1 MDSPGLYEEGFAYVA
16 ASVQYNGLYGYPD
29 AAMGVG
35 LTVWDSA
42 RYGDLHITDDALSFD
57 IFTQIARAVGKDRLL
72 GAAIPASDA
81 AATAV
86 SDPTDTAPTTSTTDA
101 TPTDPTPGPSATNT
115 PTSTTTHTP
124 IDPMGGLKVEKV
136 FGVGESQSGSRILS
150 YANGVQP
157 IEGVFDALVSVVCAG
172 RGTDF
177 ARELS
182 HYKEDGK
189 THGRTI
195 STKIREDIPC
205 KVFIINSQTESN
217 TLGSLAQPDTA
228 NIVSWQI
235 AGASH
240 LAPKRMETVLLQT
253 QRDGIVGYD
262 VGGDTRLKPVDWT
275 NVYEAALVR
284 IQEWIDDGTQPPA
297 MPPLSSINMLLGYHL
312 DQHGNAK
319 GGVRLPEL
327 TAAIA
332 TYDISLFAGLNGK
345 VTAFTQKEILALY
358 PPHQDYVAKVAEE
371 AHDAAEA
378 GFILPYRADEY
389 VKEAQL
395 GWVASI
401 WTDAPAVE
409 LLGGGSSFNVALFVF
424 TSACVLIV
432 AALALLTLRV
442 VRAIKNRRK
451 NKTQ

>member
-72 GAAIPASDA
+72 GAAATSASGA
-81 AATAV
+81 SGASNSTN
-86 SDPTDTAPTTSTTDA
+86 PT
-101 TPTDPTPGPSATNT
+101 
-115 PTSTTTHTP
+115 TP

-157 IEGVFDALVSVVCAG
+157 IEGVFDALVPVVCAA
-172 RGTDF
+172 RATDF

-189 THGRTI
+189 TQGRTI
-195 STKIREDIPC
+195 SAKIREDIAC
-205 KVFIINSQTESN
+205 KVFIINSQTEAN

-228 NIVSWQI
+228 NIVSWQV

-253 QRDGIVGYD
+253 QRDGIIGYD
-262 VGGDTRLKPVDWT
+262 IGEGELLKPVDWT

-297 MPPLSSINMLLGYHL
+297 MPPLSSINMLLGYFL
-312 DQHGNAK
+312 DQHGNVK

-327 TAAIA
+327 TATIA

-358 PPHQDYVAKVAEE
+358 PTHQDYVAKVAEE
-371 AHDAAEA
+371 AHNAAAA
-378 GFILPYRADEY
+378 GIILPYRADEY

-395 GWVASI
+395 SWVASI
-401 WTDAPAVE
+401 WTDEPAVE

-424 TSACVLIV
+424 VSACVLIV
-432 AALALLTLRV
+432 AALILLTLRV

-451 NKTQ
+451 SKAQ